1 MLTYAAPKAARGGM
15 YRRPLGQSF
24 QTTIEECSPRVRQL
38 QRPGGK
44 EEVTGIKELCRRKAG
59 ERKATGQITSQSL
72 QGKQCS
78 WGQHMPPGGMGN
90 RCAVEGSLSGK
101 PGVKLS

>member
-44 EEVTGIKELCRRKAG
+44 GEVTGIKELTMQEEGRG
-59 ERKATGQITSQSL
+59 EESNWTDHLQSL
-72 QGKQCS
+72 QGRQYS

-90 RCAVEGSLSGK
+90 RCAEWRAASQESLR
-101 PGVKLS
+101 